1 MTDNRPTLSP
11 TNRVSGKGE
20 MFAPFGPL
28 IAYQCL
34 SENTVNGLNR
44 ICDDHVK
51 GKRKLE
57 DHSTALVGKVREEL
71 SISKEGVSL
80 VMEEI
85 QVLLDNYL
93 KVCYARVTL
102 GEVKSNIELKTMPGV
117 NGWFVRQFAGDYNPI
132 HEHTQCDFSC
142 IGYLKI
148 PNHLEQEWER
158 EEKKLGQSSTN
169 KSVTQGLTQFS
180 SGNMSPFML
189 HTFCLKPKVGDF
201 WLFPAQL
208 QHMVWP
214 FKGKGER
221 RSFSMNIALDAR
233 KMNGS
238 WAVGQEIIE

>member
-34 SENTVNGLNR
+34 SEDTVNELNR

-51 GKRKLE
+51 GKHKLS
-57 DHSTALVGKVREEL
+57 DHSNTLVGKVREEV
-71 SISKEGVSL
+71 SISKEGVNL

-93 KVCYARVTL
+93 KVCHARITL

-132 HEHTQCDFSC
+132 HQHTKCDFSC
-142 IGYLKI
+142 IGFLKI
-148 PNHLEQEWER
+148 PNHLEREWER
-158 EEKKLGQSSTN
+158 EDEKLGQNATN
-169 KSVTQGLTQFS
+169 KSVSQGLTQFV
-180 SGNMSPFML
+180 SGDGGQDWTLNGF
-189 HTFCLKPKVGDF
+189 FLKPKAGDF
-201 WLFPAQL
+201 WLFPAHL

-221 RSFSMNIALDAR
+221 RSFSMNIALDER
-233 KMNGS
+233 RMTG
-238 WAVGQEIIE
+238 EIIE